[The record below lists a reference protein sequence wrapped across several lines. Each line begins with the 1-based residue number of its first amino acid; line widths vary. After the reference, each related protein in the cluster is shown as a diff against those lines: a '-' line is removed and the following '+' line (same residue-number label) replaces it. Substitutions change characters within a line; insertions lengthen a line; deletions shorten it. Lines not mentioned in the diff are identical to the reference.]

1 MHHSRNRFMVAVI
14 IGMMLGGA
22 ALAASDYR
30 ISGPYQ
36 CQNLTVFIVHSD
48 LEADFSNVLTLN
60 EALEKGYITVF
71 ETGQVGELAI
81 ENYSAYPVYIQ
92 SGMIVKGGKQDRVLR
107 YDIIIQAKSG
117 RVPLPSFCVEQGRWT
132 PREKESAERF
142 SSAAKLV
149 PHREIKIA
157 AKAAESQ
164 EQVWSSVADLGKA
177 IKTKVH
183 GEADAGGYHSSSLQI
198 MQEDEIVRSRVEEY
212 LDFFRGKIRLRDDAV
227 GLVFAVNGKLSCAD
241 LYQSP
246 LLFAKMYPQL
256 LEAAATEATTEFVPK
271 KKVPTVTSADV
282 FRWMEESEHGNF
294 FRKSINR
301 TMELRI
307 KETDDCVVFETYP
320 NLKTSIWIHKNILAR

>member
-1 MHHSRNRFMVAVI
+1 MYHSCKRWMT
-14 IGMMLGGA
+14 ML
-22 ALAASDYR
+22 LAGVMISGLAYGASDYR
-30 ISGPYQ
+30 LSGPYQ
-36 CQNLTVFIVHSD
+36 FQNLTIFIAHSD
-48 LEADFSNVLTLN
+48 LEADVSNLLTLN
-60 EALEKGYITVF
+60 EALEKGYVTVF

-81 ENYSAYPVYIQ
+81 ENFSAYPVYIQ

-107 YDIIIQAKSG
+107 FDIIIQAKSG

-132 PREKESAERF
+132 PREKESADRF

-183 GEADAGGYHSSSLQI
+183 GEANAGGYHSSSLQI
-198 MQEDEIVRSRVEEY
+198 MQEDEIVRSRVEDYLEY
-212 LDFFRGKIRLRDDAV
+212 FRGKIRLRDDAV
-227 GLVFAVNGKLSCAD
+227 GLIFAVNGKLSCAD

-256 LEAAATEATTEFVPK
+256 LEAAATEAITEFVPK
-271 KKVPTVTSADV
+271 RKVPTVTSADV
-282 FRWMEESEHGNF
+282 FRWLEESEQGNF
-294 FRKSINR
+294 FRKTING